1 MLAEGLRREVL
12 TQIRR
17 CLDAG
22 GLTIDNLA
30 DETAVQKS
38 VMVEALS
45 GNTSRRVP
53 LEALA
58 ALYRLGVPERQLRG
72 LLGVIARALGFYGV
86 DRLDW
91 LPASEQRGLD
101 EEREV
106 IAEEVE
112 ALVGRLLER
121 REAQRAA
128 AYSANRRQGDL
139 LDFAASGGRRN
150 P

>member
-121 REAQRAA
+121 GPVALHQLIQTR
-128 AYSANRRQGDL
+128 
-139 LDFAASGGRRN
+139 GRRGDGQGGEHVRE